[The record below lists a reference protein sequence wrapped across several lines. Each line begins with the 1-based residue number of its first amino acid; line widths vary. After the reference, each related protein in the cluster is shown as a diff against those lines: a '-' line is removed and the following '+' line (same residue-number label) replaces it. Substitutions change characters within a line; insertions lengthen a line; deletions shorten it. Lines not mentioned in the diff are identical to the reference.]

1 MVRRATRCGVIP
13 GMDKF
18 VQTHPTLQARVD
30 NSLYFVK
37 FDLHEPADG
46 SSRLKLGNWVE
57 LQSAI
62 DNANGVEPA
71 RSTNNYDAGLFNS
84 KLVPSADCTSN
95 MRVAV
100 IDFGGWPIKTV
111 VNFKGKLSVGQKMIK
126 ILNLN
131 FDLCPFWL

>member
-1 MVRRATRCGVIP
+1 MVRRATRSCVIP
-13 GMDKF
+13 GLDNFIKN
-18 VQTHPTLQARVD
+18 HPTLQARVD

-37 FDLHEPADG
+37 FSLHEPADG

-57 LQSAI
+57 LQSAV

-84 KLVPSADCTSN
+84 NLMPPADCTSN

-100 IDFGGWPIKTV
+100 IDFGGWPIKAV
-111 VNFKGKLSVGQKMIK
+111 VNFQGKYSVGQIK
-126 ILNLN
+126 TFLT
-131 FDLCPFWL
+131 